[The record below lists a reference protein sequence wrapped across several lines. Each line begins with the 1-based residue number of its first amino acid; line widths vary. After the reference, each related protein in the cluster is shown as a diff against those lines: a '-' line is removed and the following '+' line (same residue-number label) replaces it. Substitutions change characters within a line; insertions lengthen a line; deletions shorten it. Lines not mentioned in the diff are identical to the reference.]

1 MVRRRLVGQPT
12 RPRASSR
19 LAPPHSEFITA
30 FTKTRRD
37 RNPYPDPPRGEGE
50 HKTPTPTLPEGRGH
64 INNKMGNDGNYNT
77 ASPDIYLLLKDF
89 AQTNKRF
96 QTDAE
101 RLLWEHIRAKQ
112 LSVKFNRQHIIGDY
126 IVDFVCIE
134 KKLVIEV
141 DGGYHSEYE
150 QIEKDEFRTQ
160 RLNDLGFHV
169 IRFKNEEIVG
179 NLPEVLNTIKNNL
192 IKRHE

>member
-1 MVRRRLVGQPT
+1 
-12 RPRASSR
+12 
-19 LAPPHSEFITA
+19 
-30 FTKTRRD
+30 
-37 RNPYPDPPRGEGE
+37 
-50 HKTPTPTLPEGRGH
+50 
-64 INNKMGNDGNYNT
+64 MGNDGNYNT

-160 RLNDLGFHV
+160 QLNDWGIHV
-169 IRFKNEEIVG
+169 IRFKNEEIFG